1 MKREQIKWWEQKTF
15 GYLMSPAVLLAARL
29 SSSYL
34 RLLLGNILIRW
45 HSWVLLT
52 MRSLPKD
59 LRSLQEATPLPCTST
74 EPWLVD
80 IMINPL
86 GYKFNSQCAPQHL
99 CTGGRGVWVTPDVGQ
114 HDRCWIRSNIGQLY
128 FHLRN
133 IYGNTRIRLVLEVH
147 CVLSEKERCWY
158 CSLQNSW
165 PSSPDKRWPRGWE
178 RTQPILPLLFSYI
191 LFLGLFD
198 IKIRLSLVK
207 PTSQHFWSIYKKNH
221 NNQFL
226 HLYFQY
232 ESCLKYMH
240 IMPSYPQSTLF

>member
-52 MRSLPKD
+52 MSSLPED
-59 LRSLQEATPLPCTST
+59 LKSLQEATPLPCTST

-165 PSSPDKRWPRGWE
+165 PSS
-178 RTQPILPLLFSYI
+178 I
-191 LFLGLFD
+191 LFFFSLTNGDLGGERGLNPF
-198 IKIRLSLVK
+198 
-207 PTSQHFWSIYKKNH
+207 Y
-221 NNQFL
+221 
-226 HLYFQY
+226 LYFFHTFCSSVY
-232 ESCLKYMH
+232 L
-240 IMPSYPQSTLF
+240 T